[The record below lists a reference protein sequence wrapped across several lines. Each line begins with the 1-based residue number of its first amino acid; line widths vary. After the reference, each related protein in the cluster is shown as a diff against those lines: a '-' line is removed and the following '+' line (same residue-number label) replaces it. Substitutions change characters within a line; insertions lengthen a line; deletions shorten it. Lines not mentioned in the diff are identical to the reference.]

1 MGPTPH
7 QKMLWKED
15 HVKIVPT
22 NRRILKWNIVPGDI
36 VRRVPNRFI
45 PTDDPE
51 KFEVLSIDKWQN
63 KVYLKG
69 TKHKDGNAR
78 FLPYSMC
85 QLYIGDFYVRNEL
98 KP

>member
-1 MGPTPH
+1 MMGPTPH

-22 NRRILKWNIVPGDI
+22 KERILKWNIVPGDF

-45 PTDDPE
+45 PTDQPE

-69 TKHKDGNAR
+69 TKVSR
-78 FLPYSMC
+78 R
-85 QLYIGDFYVRNEL
+85 V
-98 KP
+98 